1 MFTTWNVCGQR
12 ICITEW
18 LRYCDESLF
27 ERRGIHPL
35 PESAQLEF
43 VPPAREVCSL
53 SSRSYAGRHRVPG
66 RHRAPRKLRLP
77 RALTP
82 TFALPTAAAATL
94 VFTTTGATVA
104 GSAPVELQTTTID
117 LALAQSQ
124 VSESRSDTDALAER
138 RTATT
143 DQLALLQGRQQED
156 DRVARAQVREEIA
169 EKKRELEEQKRAE
182 AERKAEE
189 ERRKAEEERRQSA
202 QRWVFPIAGGT
213 FTSGYGSRWGRLHA
227 GIDIAAPI
235 GTPIYSVSSGT
246 VVRISSAGGCGRQVF
261 VEHWDGTVTRY
272 CHMHYFSVDVGQA
285 VSPGQLLGGSG
296 NSGRSTGPHLHFEVL
311 PNGLDSAQINPY
323 GWMQSKGIG
332 I

>member
-1 MFTTWNVCGQR
+1 M
-12 ICITEW
+12 
-18 LRYCDESLF
+18 
-27 ERRGIHPL
+27 
-35 PESAQLEF
+35 
-43 VPPAREVCSL
+43 

-189 ERRKAEEERRQSA
+189 ERRQSA

-246 VVRISSAGGCGRQVF
+246 VVRISSAGGCGR
-261 VEHWDGTVTRY
+261 
-272 CHMHYFSVDVGQA
+272 
-285 VSPGQLLGGSG
+285 
-296 NSGRSTGPHLHFEVL
+296 
-311 PNGLDSAQINPY
+311 
-323 GWMQSKGIG
+323 
-332 I
+332 